1 MRTYSIDDG
10 AESVLASA
18 RRHGLKVLH
27 GVWLSNKPDKNR
39 RQIAT
44 TAALAKEYADVISAV
59 IVGNEVLL
67 RGEMSATDLMA
78 AIREV
83 KAQVAKP
90 VTYADVWEYWLRYAD
105 VRNAVDFV
113 TIHILPYWE
122 DFPIPASRCGRPRR
136 RDPRSGS
143 RPPFP
148 ARTSSSANSAG
159 RARGACASARG
170 LRPGTRRASSAKR
183 WRSPSASTSRSISSR
198 RSISPGS
205 VRSKG
210 RSAAIGAFSTARPA
224 GSNSASAARFPSIRI
239 GLGRRLAGIALA
251 ALSFAGAFAA
261 GRGKGFSAYLWPGV
275 AALSFLPAVLFGW
288 TIETVPVESFSVGS
302 WLRSLAFAATAGA
315 APVVCAMACAA
326 GRAVPAFSSLLGR
339 GGKRPDGLDWA
350 LGGTLIA
357 LMLVSIE
364 AALGLVFDPRYRD
377 IAFAPL
383 TAAALPFLVVLVSTP
398 RPAGARATAETVA
411 AAVLALSGGYILF
424 NEGFAN
430 WQSVWFCAGL
440 FGLAFILASGAGRA
454 KLRMR
459 TPAAS
464 ADRSA
469 LCSTT
474 PKARR
479 RQRDGNEHQRRPHEI
494 EQGGDQRGAAEHLM
508 IEEHDGQ
515 PKRPAQPGIEPGL
528 AGERHGA
535 VLDREVAQIEGL
547 PHGQEADHQQPV
559 QLACGRPEQRT
570 GLVDGGHAD
579 AS

>member
-1 MRTYSIDDG
+1 LSSVHRAANRRILAQRAVKANARRVSSLPNAKAISPALASFALTALAIGIVWWWLGAGMALPPSPLPAGAKLYCVSYAPFRAGQDPLVEGTRVEPWQIEEDLALLSKYSNCVRTYSIDDG

-27 GVWLSNKPDKNR
+27 GVWLSNQADKNR

-67 RGEMSATDLMA
+67 RGEMSATDLTA

-122 DFPIPASRCGRPRR
+122 DFPIPASLAAAHVAAIH
-136 RDPRSGS
+136 
-143 RPPFP
+143 
-148 ARTSSSANSAG
+148 ARVAAAIPGKDILIGEFGWPSAG
-159 RARGACASARG
+159 RMRER
-170 LRPGTRRASSAKR
+170 
-183 WRSPSASTSRSISSR
+183 
-198 RSISPGS
+198 
-205 VRSKG
+205 
-210 RSAAIGAFSTARPA
+210 ARPSPWNQARVISETLTLAEREHFKVNIIEAFDQPWKRALEGAVGGYWGIFDRATGGLKFRFA
-224 GSNSASAARFPSIRI
+224 GTVSEHPHWPWQAA
-239 GLGRRLAGIALA
+239 AGIALA

-261 GRGKGFSAYLWPGV
+261 GRGKGFSPYLWPSV
-275 AALSFLPAVLFGW
+275 AALSFLPAVMFGW

-326 GRAVPAFSSLLGR
+326 GRAVPAFSSLLCR

-383 TAAALPFLVVLVSTP
+383 TAAALPFLVVLVSAP
-398 RPAGARATAETVA
+398 RPAGARATAETVG
-411 AAVLALSGGYILF
+411 AAVLALSGGYVLF

-430 WQSVWFCAGL
+430 WQSVSFCAGL
-440 FGLAFILASGAGRA
+440 FGLAFILALARA
-454 KLRMR
+454 A
-459 TPAAS
+459 PS
-464 ADRSA
+464 
-469 LCSTT
+469 
-474 PKARR
+474 
-479 RQRDGNEHQRRPHEI
+479 
-494 EQGGDQRGAAEHLM
+494 
-508 IEEHDGQ
+508 
-515 PKRPAQPGIEPGL
+515 PG
-528 AGERHGA
+528 
-535 VLDREVAQIEGL
+535 
-547 PHGQEADHQQPV
+547 
-559 QLACGRPEQRT
+559 
-570 GLVDGGHAD
+570 
-579 AS
+579 